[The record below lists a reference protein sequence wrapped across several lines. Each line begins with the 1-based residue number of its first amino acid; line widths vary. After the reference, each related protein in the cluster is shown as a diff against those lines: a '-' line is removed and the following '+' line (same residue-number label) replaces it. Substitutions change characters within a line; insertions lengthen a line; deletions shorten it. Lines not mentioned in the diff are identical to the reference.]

1 MSLLVHA
8 LIRLLPAAGGFR
20 TSGWRATCEF
30 DGVMAP
36 DGATRFGCEV
46 VIPDD
51 RRLDPGQEADATLR
65 LWVPTEMQPDLKV
78 GKRLRIMEGH
88 KEVATGE
95 VETVSTV

>member
-30 DGVMAP
+30 EGVVTP
-36 DGATRFGCEV
+36 DGATRFGCEL

-51 RRLDPGQEADATLR
+51 QRLDPGQEADVTLR
-65 LWVPTEMQPDLKV
+65 LWVPTEMQPDLQM
-78 GKRLRIMEGH
+78 GKRLRITEGQ

-95 VETVSTV
+95 VEVLL